1 MESSLKGKRAVVVGG
16 SRGLGRGAVEAL
28 AARGAKVS
36 VIGRDEK
43 TLAELTQTVR
53 AAEAIVGDAT
63 DEKLAARVL
72 GQAQPELLVLV
83 AGAAPRLGALHEL
96 SWDEFQVNWNV
107 DAKLAFVWLGAAL
120 RQPMKAGSHVIVV
133 SSGAAVQGSPVSGG
147 YASAKRAQW
156 FMAGYAATEAE
167 RAKLDIRIHC
177 LLPNLNGSTG
187 LGRDAIAAYAKRAA
201 VSEEEFVK
209 RFGPPLTPP
218 IFGAAVADLAES
230 PANWAQPAYRVGGAG
245 LVPLA

>member
-1 MESSLKGKRAVVVGG
+1 MESSLKGKRVVAVGG

-28 AARGAKVS
+28 AARGANVS

-43 TLAELTQTVR
+43 TLAELTQNVR
-53 AAEAIVGDAT
+53 GSEAIVGDAT
-63 DEKLAARVL
+63 DDKLAARVL
-72 GQAQPELLVLV
+72 AAAQPDVLVLV

-96 SWDEFQVNWNV
+96 SWDDFQVNWNT

-120 RQPMKAGSHVIVV
+120 RQPMRVGSHVIVV
-133 SSGAAVQGSPVSGG
+133 SSGAAVGGSPVSGG

-156 FMAGYAATEAE
+156 FMAGYAATEIE
-167 RAKLDIRIHC
+167 RAKLDIRVHC
-177 LLPNLNGSTG
+177 LLPNLNGSTE
-187 LGRDAIAAYAKRAA
+187 LGRAGIRAYAARAG
-201 VSEEEFVK
+201 VSDEEFVK

-230 PANWAQPAYRVGGAG
+230 PGNWAQPAYRVGGAG
-245 LVPLA
+245 LVPLT